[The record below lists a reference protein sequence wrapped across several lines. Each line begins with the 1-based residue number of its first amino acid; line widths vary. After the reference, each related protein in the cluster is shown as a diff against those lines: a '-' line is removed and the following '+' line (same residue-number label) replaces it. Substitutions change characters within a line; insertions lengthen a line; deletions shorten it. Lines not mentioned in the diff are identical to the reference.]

1 MVIGV
6 PKEIKK
12 LEFRVAMT
20 AEGVREAITAGHNV
34 LVEAGAGVG
43 SGISDADYAAAGA
56 GLMSRDEVFS
66 GAEMIVKVKEPL
78 AAEYG
83 LFKPGQMLFTY
94 LHLAPDRAQTEALLR
109 ARVTAFAYETLEV
122 NGELPLLTPMS
133 EVAGRMAPLMGSFF
147 LQKRFSGTGVLPAGA
162 TGTESARCVILG
174 AGVVGASAARVAHG
188 IGMRTI
194 VLNRGAARLKQID
207 ELYRGEVQTLSLTAG
222 NIDHEI
228 RTADMII
235 GALLVPGGR
244 TPVMITRPML
254 QLMKPGA
261 VIVDVSVDQGGCAET
276 TVPRTHDDPVYTVDG
291 VQHYT
296 VANMPGAYPRT
307 STYALTNATL
317 PWILQLANLGPDRA
331 VAESEPLRK
340 SLNLR
345 NGGIMNEAVAA
356 AMGSS

>member
-20 AEGVREAITAGHNV
+20 AEGVREAIAAGHNV

-83 LFKPGQMLFTY
+83 LFKPGQILFTY

-207 ELYRGEVQTLSLTAG
+207 ELYRGEVLTLSLTAG

-356 AMGSS
+356 AMGA

>member
-1 MVIGV
+1 MIIGV
-6 PKEIKK
+6 AKEIKK

-20 AEGVREAITAGHNV
+20 AEGVREAVKAGHGV
-34 LVEAGAGVG
+34 LVEEAAGVG

-56 GLMSRDEVFS
+56 QIVARAEVFRQ
-66 GAEMIVKVKEPL
+66 ADMIVKVKEPL
-78 AAEYG
+78 AAEYE
-83 LFKPGQMLFTY
+83 LLRAGQILFTY

-122 NGELPLLTPMS
+122 DGELPLLTPMS

-147 LQKRFSGTGVLPAGA
+147 LQKRFGGTGVLPTGA
-162 TGTESARCVILG
+162 TGASTARCVVLG
-174 AGVVGASAARVAHG
+174 AGIVGANAARVAHG
-188 IGMRTI
+188 IGMQTI
-194 VLNRGAARLKQID
+194 VLNRGATRLRAID
-207 ELYRGEVQTLSLTAG
+207 ELYRGEIATLPLNAANIEREVQS
-222 NIDHEI
+222 
-228 RTADMII
+228 ADIVV

-244 TPVMITRPML
+244 TPILITRAML
-254 QLMKPGA
+254 QTMKPGS

-276 TVPRTHDDPVYTVDG
+276 TVPRTHDDPVYVVDG

-317 PWILQLANLGPDRA
+317 PWILTLAKHGVDNAL
-331 VAESEPLRK
+331 AEFLPLRK

-345 NGGIMNEAVAA
+345 DGKILNEAVAE
-356 AMGSS
+356 AMG